1 MLNSVLRGL
10 IDGYSEAKRP
20 KRRKLLYEGLDNSPV
35 LFSSAYLNELYEG
48 AKSKEEYDAIL
59 GHIHKH
65 EAHDVDS
72 YADIEEKI
80 IDKYWRG

>member
-10 IDGYSEAKRP
+10 IDGYSDAKRP
-20 KRRKLLYEGLDNSPV
+20 KRRKLQYEGLDNSPV

-59 GHIHKH
+59 GHIYNHT
-65 EAHDVDS
+65 ANDVDS
-72 YADIEEKI
+72 YAELEEKI
-80 IDKYWRG
+80 IERYWRA